1 MVTEHIKARESSVLR
16 IIFVVYFFDSFV
28 GCFVRVYGI
37 CMQICVKKHCQSSF
51 RLLVDHVTNSDRT
64 AKVHR

>member
-1 MVTEHIKARESSVLR
+1 MGTEHIKARESSVLR
-16 IIFVVYFFDSFV
+16 IFFVVYFFDSFV
-28 GCFVRVYGI
+28 GSFVRVYGI
-37 CMQICVKKHCQSSF
+37 CMQICVKKYYQCSF